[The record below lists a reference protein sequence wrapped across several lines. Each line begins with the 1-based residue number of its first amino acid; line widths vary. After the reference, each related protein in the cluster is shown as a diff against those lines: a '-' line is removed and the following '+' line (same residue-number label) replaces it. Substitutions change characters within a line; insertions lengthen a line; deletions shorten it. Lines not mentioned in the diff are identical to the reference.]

1 MKTLA
6 SIFKITL
13 SLKIKRLDFWI
24 YGRGSSPH
32 PSGYSEREKMDF
44 FNFSPFFFYDH
55 IQLGYPTL
63 RFLFWGLLIYLLH
76 QSFNFYVYLAGKC
89 VQMQSICLISTYL
102 DMLPY
107 KEITGTGNQ
116 FLVNELFY
124 RCPTY
129 MPIFKTIN
137 RF

>member
-1 MKTLA
+1 MVRGLLHTRLDIRNAKKWTF
-6 SIFKITL
+6 SIFPRFFMITSNL
-13 SLKIKRLDFWI
+13 
-24 YGRGSSPH
+24 
-32 PSGYSEREKMDF
+32 
-44 FNFSPFFFYDH
+44 
-55 IQLGYPTL
+55 LGTAPNPTL
-63 RFLFWGLLIYLLH
+63 RFLFLGLLIYLLH

-116 FLVNELFY
+116 FLVNGLFY